1 MPTSNNAKRANSRS
15 TKRTATAAPQPV
27 TVTEAV
33 TEAKKEPVALKL
45 DDSVLLNVRSNVY
58 GGLIYINSRTG
69 DKYEWSEY
77 GDVQQLTA
85 GDLRAMKGSQRS
97 FFQNQWIII
106 DSIADSGYED
116 VTRDE
121 IYKALMIS
129 QYCDGLVDLEDFD
142 DVFALSPDELRRL
155 IAKMS
160 DGSRLNLLV
169 AANTAI
175 ANGTLD
181 SLRTIQTLES
191 CLGCELDKP

>member
-1 MPTSNNAKRANSRS
+1 M
-15 TKRTATAAPQPV
+15 V
-27 TVTEAV
+27 
-33 TEAKKEPVALKL
+33 
-45 DDSVLLNVRSNVY
+45 
-58 GGLIYINSRTG
+58 
-69 DKYEWSEY
+69 
-77 GDVQQLTA
+77 
-85 GDLRAMKGSQRS
+85 
-97 FFQNQWIII
+97 
-106 DSIADSGYED
+106 
-116 VTRDE
+116 
-121 IYKALMIS
+121 S

>member
-27 TVTEAV
+27 AVTEAV

-121 IYKALMIS
+121 IYKALMVS

>member
-15 TKRTATAAPQPV
+15 TKRTAAAVPQPV

-121 IYKALMIS
+121 IYKALMVS